1 MKFVLFMVVACAV
14 CSSAAGVNAS
24 QAVDAVGVR
33 VESAFSVDTHGLDA
47 GGSGG
52 LILAVDTGALRRVV
66 SGGQAVV
73 LADFPLTGAR
83 TVDLAVEPFAVTT
96 DRTRFVMGSVGGPDR
111 PFGFDPSTIIL
122 LRGSVV
128 GDPGSH
134 VFLAFSDDLST
145 GTISLGATGER
156 FGVASRGADGLRL
169 DPGLVSV
176 FALTA
181 PVGGLGDIPLCGV
194 ADVPFEWPRVD
205 TRGAAAFER
214 TRQIELAIETDWDLA
229 VLFDSPADEAAYITI
244 MYAALSDIFL
254 RDANTRL
261 VLNFVRLWDTPD
273 DMFNGTNPLGEL
285 RDEWFANMGHIERDT
300 VQMFSGRR
308 DLPWGGIAWGTVLCN
323 LEFGYSFS
331 GYAMGSFADPSSP
344 SVFSRDII
352 ITGHEL
358 GHNAGAPHTHNIGID
373 TCDDGQ
379 TAPSR
384 GTIMSYCGQTFSGG
398 DANTDLRFHADIVAL
413 MRESALT
420 FACIANDDN
429 GNGIDDAVDIADG
442 TSSDVNGN
450 GIPDETEDCNG
461 NGILDDTDI
470 ANGTSADLD
479 GNGVPDECQ
488 PDCNGNGIP
497 DTLDISSGTATDDNG
512 NGVPDACESDCD
524 GNGIS
529 DYAQIQAD
537 MTLDLDRNLILD
549 DCQDC
554 DGDGVT
560 DLAQLA
566 GAGDV
571 WMASL
576 EGTGLR
582 RYLSVVGTFT
592 VASDDAAILE
602 GQDVLVVPDGRVL
615 VTSRLD
621 ARVAAFDFGGGY
633 LGDLIASGAG
643 GLSEPGAM
651 VLMTDGTLLVAS
663 AGTNQVLRYDSI
675 SGAFLGAF
683 AAAGEGG
690 LVRPFGLAF
699 GPGGD
704 LFVTSD
710 DGRVLRY
717 HGVTGAFLSELVT
730 IADNGGLTTPRT
742 LAFLPS
748 GDLLV
753 ASQGTDEVL
762 QYDGITGAFIEEF
775 TKIGSDENP
784 LLEEP
789 WGIRMGPDGLVYIS
803 RARGNAGG
811 LPGGNY
817 LHLTNAR
824 IYIFDPGNGYMI
836 RSFVQGVDSGL
847 VFATG
852 FDFLPTAG
860 VDCNLNLVPDACDI
874 ASGTSFDD
882 NGNGVPDECEGGAEP
897 CIADFAEPFGVLDFF
912 DVSAFLAAFSAQESA
927 ADLNGDGVFDF
938 FDAQVF
944 LSAFAAGCP

>member
-1 MKFVLFMVVACAV
+1 MKFGLFWVVACAV
-14 CSSAAGVNAS
+14 CMTVAEVSAS
-24 QAVDAVGVR
+24 QADYAVGMR
-33 VESAFSVDTHGLDA
+33 VEDAFGVETRGLDA
-47 GGSGG
+47 EAAGG
-52 LILAVDTGALRRVV
+52 LSLVVDTRALRRVV
-66 SGGQAVV
+66 SAGEAVV
-73 LADFPLTGAR
+73 LADFPLTAAR

-96 DRTRFVMGSVGGPDR
+96 DRTRFVMGSVEGADR
-111 PFGFDPSTIIL
+111 PFEFDASSIIL

-128 GDPGSH
+128 GDPGSR

-145 GTISLGATGER
+145 GTIALGATGER
-156 FGVASRGADGLRL
+156 FGLASRGADGERL
-169 DPGLVSV
+169 DPGLVTV

-181 PVGGLGDIPLCGV
+181 PVGGLGDIPMCGV
-194 ADVPFEWPRVD
+194 ADVPIDWPEVD
-205 TRGAAAFER
+205 TRGVAAFER
-214 TRQIELAIETDWDLA
+214 TKQIEMAIETDWDLA
-229 VLFDSPADEAAYITI
+229 VLFDSPTDEAAYITI

-254 RDANTRL
+254 RDANARL
-261 VLNFVRLWDTPD
+261 VLSFVRLWDTPD

-285 RDEWFANMGHIERDT
+285 RDEWFANMGHIERDI

-323 LEFGYSFS
+323 IEFGYSFS
-331 GYAMGSFADPSSP
+331 GYAMGAFADPSSP
-344 SVFSRDII
+344 NVFSRDII

-373 TCDDGQ
+373 TCNDGH

-398 DANTDLRFHADIVAL
+398 DANTDLRFHTDIVAL
-413 MRESALT
+413 MRESALA
-420 FACIANDDN
+420 FGCIANDDN

-461 NGILDDTDI
+461 NGVLDDADI
-470 ANGTSADLD
+470 ANGTSTDLD

-488 PDCNGNGIP
+488 PDCNSNGIP
-497 DTLDISSGTATDDNG
+497 DTLEIANGTAIDENG

-524 GNGIS
+524 DNGVS

-549 DCQDC
+549 SCQDC
-554 DGDGVT
+554 DADGVT
-560 DLAQLA
+560 DLDQLA

-571 WMASL
+571 WMASI

-582 RYLSVVGTFT
+582 RFLSVVGTFT
-592 VASDDAAILE
+592 LASDDAAIAE
-602 GQDVLVVPDGRVL
+602 GQDVLVTPDGRVL
-615 VTSRLD
+615 VTSGLD

-633 LGDLIASGAG
+633 LGDLIGPGVG
-643 GLSEPGAM
+643 GLSDPGAM

-663 AGTNQVLRYDSI
+663 GGTDSVLRYDSI
-675 SGAFLGAF
+675 SGAFLGDFVAS
-683 AAAGEGG
+683 GEGG

-699 GPGGD
+699 GPGSD

-717 HGVTGAFLSELVT
+717 DGATGAFINEFVT
-730 IADNGGLTTPRT
+730 VADNGGMTTPRA
-742 LAFLPS
+742 LMFLPD

-762 QYDGITGAFIEEF
+762 QYDGVTGAFIEEF
-775 TKIGSDENP
+775 TKIGSESNP

-789 WGIRMGPDGLVYIS
+789 WGIRLGPDGLVYIS
-803 RARGNAGG
+803 RARGNSGG

-847 VFATG
+847 DSGTG
-852 FDFLPTAG
+852 FDFLPTTG
-860 VDCNLNLVPDACDI
+860 MDCNRNLVPDSCDI
-874 ASGTSFDD
+874 AAGTSLDD
-882 NGNGVPDECEGGAEP
+882 NSNGVPDECEGGGEV

-912 DVSAFLAAFSAQESA
+912 DVSAFLAAFSAQEAA
-927 ADLNGDGVFDF
+927 ADLNSDGVFDF
-938 FDAQVF
+938 FDLQVF
-944 LSAFAAGCP
+944 LNAFAAGCP